1 MGLKKHLFKFK
12 IMKKVVKDPRGRK
25 SLPDS
30 EKKKT
35 VSIMVK
41 GKFVEEV
48 KSILI
53 KIEKE
58 YSNK

>member
-1 MGLKKHLFKFK
+1 
-12 IMKKVVKDPRGRK
+12 MKKVIKDPRGRK
-25 SLPDS
+25 SLPES
-30 EKKKT
+30 EKKKAI
-35 VSIMVK
+35 SIMVK
-41 GKFVEEV
+41 GKFVDEV

>member
-1 MGLKKHLFKFK
+1 MLLSKP
-12 IMKKVVKDPRGRK
+12 IYMKKIKKDPRGRK

-30 EKKKT
+30 EKKKV

-41 GKFVEEV
+41 GKFIDEV

-53 KIEKE
+53 KIEQE

>member
-1 MGLKKHLFKFK
+1 
-12 IMKKVVKDPRGRK
+12 MKKVIKDPRGRK

-30 EKKKT
+30 EKKKV

-48 KSILI
+48 KAILI
-53 KIEKE
+53 QIEKE
-58 YSNK
+58 YSIK

>member
-1 MGLKKHLFKFK
+1 
-12 IMKKVVKDPRGRK
+12 MKKVIKDPRGRK

-30 EKKKT
+30 EKKK
-35 VSIMVK
+35 VISIMVK
-41 GKFVEEV
+41 GKFVDEV

>member
-1 MGLKKHLFKFK
+1 
-12 IMKKVVKDPRGRK
+12 MKKVIKDPRGRK

-30 EKKKT
+30 EKKKV

-41 GKFVEEV
+41 GRLVDEV

-53 KIEKE
+53 QIEKE